1 MILLSRMI
9 FPSNKSYHAFFLI
22 TKPYYMPKLLLCLLL
37 ITSLHTAFAQNK
49 DIELLKQLNS
59 DWISSYPKKDAA
71 TLKNILGDDF
81 VLINGK
87 GVKMMK
93 ADIIGNL
100 SKMQIVSAHVD
111 SASVRLLNA
120 ETGIVTGYASFVL
133 KDGGKEVTGR
143 TCYQDVYVKRKDKWQ
158 AVSAHVTN
166 L

>member
-1 MILLSRMI
+1 M
-9 FPSNKSYHAFFLI
+9 A
-22 TKPYYMPKLLLCLLL
+22 KLLLSLLL
-37 ITSLHTAFAQNK
+37 MLCLQQMHAQNK
-49 DIELLKQLNS
+49 EIETLTKLNQS
-59 DWISSYPKKDAA
+59 WIASYPNKDAA
-71 TLKNILGDDF
+71 TLKNILADDF

-87 GVKMMK
+87 GAKMTK

-100 SKMQIVSAHVD
+100 SKMQIISAHVD

-133 KDGGKEVTGR
+133 KDAGKETTGR
-143 TCYQDVYVKRKDKWQ
+143 TCYQDVYVKRNEKWQ